1 VYVGIGTYGERKVSI
16 VLEQDCHRMSKI
28 NEPQRLDVLTIN
40 EYVPFRGVV
49 DSSSKL
55 ENRAFSGSIRTDYDL
70 RREVD

>member
-1 VYVGIGTYGERKVSI
+1 
-16 VLEQDCHRMSKI
+16 MSKI